1 MSITPPRPQHG
12 EPVHSA
18 KIHADY
24 LGRPIAAGDWVSID
38 EAAPVLVLDLYREGQ
53 FVYGAPD
60 GQLLTYFCC
69 CVKKVCPSPAH
80 QRPGDS
86 LAAPAE
92 AGQGVCT
99 LCDGEVGP
107 AVANSLHELQHVVRD
122 SLIAQ
127 CLRFVA
133 ETGDREFPVLLR
145 DALQLQ
151 ADEAAHSLC
160 LIDGHQASLTKFERE
175 LAQGLIVGCRA
186 GFIHAAKVIRGAA

>member
-12 EPVHSA
+12 EPVHPA

-60 GQLLTYFCC
+60 GQLVTYFCC

-92 AGQGVCT
+92 AGHGVCT
-99 LCDGEVGP
+99 VHPEKTRLDKYP
-107 AVANSLHELQHVVRD
+107 DN
-122 SLIAQ
+122 
-127 CLRFVA
+127 RFV
-133 ETGDREFPVLLR
+133 
-145 DALQLQ
+145 
-151 ADEAAHSLC
+151 
-160 LIDGHQASLTKFERE
+160 
-175 LAQGLIVGCRA
+175 LAKGAGPGIWNRWQTHVGGYRV
-186 GFIHAAKVIRGAA
+186 FWSHVNRGYLA